1 MDLPSL
7 RTALSRLHT
16 DLSVPHI
23 AFSSIPLRNT
33 TIDKLGLPHP
43 PESYTRLLPE
53 SLPPAYHPVESGGPE
68 DEVLVCF
75 ASSYEKGTMETWAFA
90 LPTID
95 VPFTGTGDL
104 LSALCTAWYGLAP
117 TATLSSSFPMSALG
131 WALSKAL
138 LTVQQILLQTYLH
151 MLELEQHDATLD
163 RLAIE
168 VGAATSTSTA
178 SDIRRRAQQLRRR
191 ELRLVQERALI
202 ADGGAGWDGKRVDWD
217 AVAAT
222 ATE

>member
-33 TIDKLGLPHP
+33 TIGRLGLPHP

-53 SLPPAYHPVESGGPE
+53 TLLPAYHSVGSGGPE

-75 ASSYEKGTMETWAFA
+75 ASSYENGTMETWAFA

-104 LSALCTAWYGLAP
+104 LSALCTAWYGLASQVTP
-117 TATLSSSFPMSALG
+117 SSLSSMPTLA

-138 LTVQQILLQTYLH
+138 LTVQQILLRTYIH
-151 MLELEQHDATLD
+151 MLGLGERDTAPGRPAVEMGDATTTKD
-163 RLAIE
+163 GSE
-168 VGAATSTSTA
+168 
-178 SDIRRRAQQLRRR
+178 IRQRAQQLRRR

-217 AVAAT
+217 AVAAV
-222 ATE
+222 AKE